1 MEQKKNPRLGAE
13 KTGKHSKSALEQY
26 KAVVQEEAKNKGAP
40 PSTFEDEPSIQPV
53 SEMDVDSSIK
63 PRGSPTLTHIS
74 ITQGSGDSLGILRL
88 RLRPERWAMNPGVSS
103 FLEYGLLESCNL
115 EVVGEPGGSLLDL
128 EIVSGTRRSCEDTVF
143 GLRSIDHIGTLR
155 SRENPEVLMD
165 YRNPEVSSLDP
176 ETFDWNPEVLE
187 VLMTPMRPRLY
198 RGSRFFFEI
207 FFGTLRPYRNPE
219 VLPWILRSL
228 IGTRRLCG
236 NPEEV
241 TDKLRGCWCGRY
253 DPSARLRCFPR
264 LEKQG
269 FHCSMY
275 FKGPRCA
282 LGCTGVLGGFDSILR
297 LAHTHSCFMSHTY
310 FNLVDVPLFA
320 RVGQDRRSLE
330 T

>member
-1 MEQKKNPRLGAE
+1 
-13 KTGKHSKSALEQY
+13 
-26 KAVVQEEAKNKGAP
+26 
-40 PSTFEDEPSIQPV
+40 
-53 SEMDVDSSIK
+53 
-63 PRGSPTLTHIS
+63 
-74 ITQGSGDSLGILRL
+74 
-88 RLRPERWAMNPGVSS
+88 
-103 FLEYGLLESCNL
+103 
-115 EVVGEPGGSLLDL
+115 
-128 EIVSGTRRSCEDTVF
+128 
-143 GLRSIDHIGTLR
+143 
-155 SRENPEVLMD
+155 
-165 YRNPEVSSLDP
+165 
-176 ETFDWNPEVLE
+176 
-187 VLMTPMRPRLY
+187 MTPMRPRLY

-236 NPEEV
+236 NPEVLPQMLYIGPEILWGTVGFLSRSGVSYGPEVTWEPGIFVWISHSAAWKLANIEFLCCILLLQEV
-241 TDKLRGCWCGRY
+241 TDRLRGCWCGRY

-282 LGCTGVLGGFDSILR
+282 LGCTGVLGSFDSILR

-320 RVGQDRRSLE
+320 RVGQDRRYRRVIQVSPPSTVE
-330 T
+330 TSSDWGSSRVAGH